1 MAAPLLD
8 MAQRACIRHVMDLQD
23 VGELSYKVIRPVLK
37 SVTNPAQLVSSI
49 PRPWRSTALLTSLQR
64 QIEEASPH
72 IAEDDAELWEAFI
85 RRDISKAESRL
96 KTTRPRNPSSW
107 WKVYRKLKREDETE
121 TKAAEEK
128 LKAALNRHKV
138 DKGSKQ
144 TNIVRAVIPSGE
156 KRTGWS
162 AGPKEKPFGA
172 QALKNAK
179 TAADTITIL
188 KRQTA
193 QRQAGRS
200 VAQSTP
206 MHQLQQ
212 MRGKV
217 AQAPAHMIR
226 QYAQKPGPSRPAP
239 IATQPQAYRPVF
251 ASKPQTQADRALV
264 TALNQN
270 KQEQEA
276 RERRLLALTSGPS
289 TNKPRPTAAAAAA
302 PARPPPATT
311 PAAIAAPRR
320 SSPIPVRKPSPVHHT
335 SGSNLVRKRTA
346 YDPFLPAKKRRP

>member
-37 SVTNPAQLVSSI
+37 SVTNPAQL
-49 PRPWRSTALLTSLQR
+49 R

-226 QYAQKPGPSRPAP
+226 QYAQRPGPSRPAP
-239 IATQPQAYRPVF
+239 IAPQPQAYRPVF

-335 SGSNLVRKRTA
+335 SGSNLVRKRPA

>member
-37 SVTNPAQLVSSI
+37 SVTNPAQL
-49 PRPWRSTALLTSLQR
+49 R

-212 MRGKV
+212 MRGK
-217 AQAPAHMIR
+217 AGPYSATASSLQTR
-226 QYAQKPGPSRPAP
+226 LCFETTNTSRPGPSNG
-239 IATQPQAYRPVF
+239 TQPEQARARSKREEIAGPDEWTLDEQAQTYGSGSTGTSTSSNTRGNCSTKKIITHTSAETI
-251 ASKPQTQADRALV
+251 ASPPNIWFQSGEEETSLRSVLAG
-264 TALNQN
+264 
-270 KQEQEA
+270 QEKKT
-276 RERRLLALTSGPS
+276 L
-289 TNKPRPTAAAAAA
+289 KVY
-302 PARPPPATT
+302 
-311 PAAIAAPRR
+311 R
-320 SSPIPVRKPSPVHHT
+320 SSEKEYGT
-335 SGSNLVRKRTA
+335 YGS
-346 YDPFLPAKKRRP
+346 

>member
-37 SVTNPAQLVSSI
+37 SVTNPAQL
-49 PRPWRSTALLTSLQR
+49 R

-212 MRGKV
+212 MRGKT
-217 AQAPAHMIR
+217 R
-226 QYAQKPGPSRPAP
+226 LCFETTNTSRPGPSNG
-239 IATQPQAYRPVF
+239 TQPEQARARSKREEITGPDEWTLDEQAQTYGSGCTGTSNSSNTRGNCSTKKIITYTSAETI
-251 ASKPQTQADRALV
+251 ASPPYIWFQFGEEETSLRSVLAG
-264 TALNQN
+264 
-270 KQEQEA
+270 QEKKT
-276 RERRLLALTSGPS
+276 L
-289 TNKPRPTAAAAAA
+289 KVYH
-302 PARPPPATT
+302 
-311 PAAIAAPRR
+311 
-320 SSPIPVRKPSPVHHT
+320 SSEKAYGT
-335 SGSNLVRKRTA
+335 FGS
-346 YDPFLPAKKRRP
+346 

>member
-37 SVTNPAQLVSSI
+37 SVTNPAQL
-49 PRPWRSTALLTSLQR
+49 R

-239 IATQPQAYRPVF
+239 IAPQPQAYRPVF

-289 TNKPRPTAAAAAA
+289 TNKPRPTAAAA
-302 PARPPPATT
+302 PARPPPAT
-311 PAAIAAPRR
+311 PAATAAPRR

-335 SGSNLVRKRTA
+335 SGSNLVRKRPA

>member
-37 SVTNPAQLVSSI
+37 SVTNPAQL
-49 PRPWRSTALLTSLQR
+49 R

-239 IATQPQAYRPVF
+239 IAPQPQAYRPVF

-289 TNKPRPTAAAAAA
+289 TNKPRPTAAAA
-302 PARPPPATT
+302 PARPPPATL
-311 PAAIAAPRR
+311 AATAAPRR

-335 SGSNLVRKRTA
+335 SGSNLVRKRPA

>member
-37 SVTNPAQLVSSI
+37 SVTNPAQL
-49 PRPWRSTALLTSLQR
+49 R

-239 IATQPQAYRPVF
+239 IAPQPQAYRPVF

-289 TNKPRPTAAAAAA
+289 TNKPRPTAAAA
-302 PARPPPATT
+302 PARPPPATL
-311 PAAIAAPRR
+311 AATAAPKR

-335 SGSNLVRKRTA
+335 SGSNLVRKRPA

>member
-37 SVTNPAQLVSSI
+37 SVTNPAQL
-49 PRPWRSTALLTSLQR
+49 R

-239 IATQPQAYRPVF
+239 IAPQPQAYRPVF
-251 ASKPQTQADRALV
+251 ASKPQTQADRALREEIAGPDEWTLDEQAQTYGSGSTGTSTSSNTRGNCSTKKIITHTSAETIASPPNIWFQSGEEENSLRSV
-264 TALNQN
+264 LAG
-270 KQEQEA
+270 QEKKT
-276 RERRLLALTSGPS
+276 L
-289 TNKPRPTAAAAAA
+289 KVY
-302 PARPPPATT
+302 
-311 PAAIAAPRR
+311 R
-320 SSPIPVRKPSPVHHT
+320 SSEKEYGT
-335 SGSNLVRKRTA
+335 YGS
-346 YDPFLPAKKRRP
+346 

>member
-37 SVTNPAQLVSSI
+37 SVTNPAQL
-49 PRPWRSTALLTSLQR
+49 R

-172 QALKNAK
+172 QALKNAR

-239 IATQPQAYRPVF
+239 IAPQPQAYRPVF

-276 RERRLLALTSGPS
+276 RERRLLALTSEPS

-335 SGSNLVRKRTA
+335 SGSNLVRKRPA

>member
-37 SVTNPAQLVSSI
+37 SVTNPAQL
-49 PRPWRSTALLTSLQR
+49 R

-212 MRGKV
+212 MRGK
-217 AQAPAHMIR
+217 AGPYSATASSLQTR
-226 QYAQKPGPSRPAP
+226 LCFETTNTSRPGPSNG
-239 IATQPQAYRPVF
+239 TQPEQAR
-251 ASKPQTQADRALV
+251 ARSKREEITGPDEWTLDEQAQTYGSGS
-264 TALNQN
+264 TG
-270 KQEQEA
+270 
-276 RERRLLALTSGPS
+276 TSTSSNNTRGNCS
-289 TNKPRPTAAAAAA
+289 TKKIIT
-302 PARPPPATT
+302 
-311 PAAIAAPRR
+311 
-320 SSPIPVRKPSPVHHT
+320 HT
-335 SGSNLVRKRTA
+335 SAETIASPPYIWFQSGEEETSLRSVLAGQEKKTLKVYHSSEKAYGTFGS
-346 YDPFLPAKKRRP
+346 

>member
-37 SVTNPAQLVSSI
+37 SVTNPAQL
-49 PRPWRSTALLTSLQR
+49 R

-193 QRQAGRS
+193 QRQAEAWTIKAGPYS
-200 VAQSTP
+200 ATASS
-206 MHQLQQ
+206 LQT
-212 MRGKV
+212 RLCFETTNTS
-217 AQAPAHMIR
+217 R
-226 QYAQKPGPSRPAP
+226 PGPSNG
-239 IATQPQAYRPVF
+239 TQPEQAR
-251 ASKPQTQADRALV
+251 ARSKREEITGPDEWTLDEQAQTYGSGS
-264 TALNQN
+264 TG
-270 KQEQEA
+270 
-276 RERRLLALTSGPS
+276 TSTSSNNTRGNRS
-289 TNKPRPTAAAAAA
+289 TKKIIT
-302 PARPPPATT
+302 
-311 PAAIAAPRR
+311 
-320 SSPIPVRKPSPVHHT
+320 HT
-335 SGSNLVRKRTA
+335 SAETIASPPYIWFQSGEEETSLRSVLAGQEKKTLKVYHSSEKAYGTFGS
-346 YDPFLPAKKRRP
+346 

>member
-37 SVTNPAQLVSSI
+37 SVTNPAQL
-49 PRPWRSTALLTSLQR
+49 R

-212 MRGKV
+212 MRGK
-217 AQAPAHMIR
+217 AGPYSATASSLQTR
-226 QYAQKPGPSRPAP
+226 LCFETTNTSRPGPSNG
-239 IATQPQAYRPVF
+239 TQPEQAR
-251 ASKPQTQADRALV
+251 ARSKREEITGPDEWTLDEQAQTYGSGS
-264 TALNQN
+264 TG
-270 KQEQEA
+270 
-276 RERRLLALTSGPS
+276 TSTSSNNTRGNCS
-289 TNKPRPTAAAAAA
+289 TKKIIT
-302 PARPPPATT
+302 
-311 PAAIAAPRR
+311 
-320 SSPIPVRKPSPVHHT
+320 HT
-335 SGSNLVRKRTA
+335 SAETIASPPYIWFQSGEEETSLRSVLAGQEKKTLKVYHSSEEEYGTFGS
-346 YDPFLPAKKRRP
+346 

>member
-37 SVTNPAQLVSSI
+37 SVTNPAQL
-49 PRPWRSTALLTSLQR
+49 R

-239 IATQPQAYRPVF
+239 IAPQPQAYKPVF

-276 RERRLLALTSGPS
+276 RERRLLALTIGPS
-289 TNKPRPTAAAAAA
+289 TNKPRPTAAAA
-302 PARPPPATT
+302 PARPPPATL
-311 PAAIAAPRR
+311 AATAAPRR

-335 SGSNLVRKRTA
+335 SGSNLVRKRPA

>member
-226 QYAQKPGPSRPAP
+226 QYAQKPGPPRPAP
-239 IATQPQAYRPVF
+239 IAPQPQAYRPVF

-289 TNKPRPTAAAAAA
+289 TNKPRPTAAAA

-335 SGSNLVRKRTA
+335 SGSNLVRKRPA

>member
-107 WKVYRKLKREDETE
+107 WKVYRELKREDETE

-239 IATQPQAYRPVF
+239 IAPQPQAYRPVF

-289 TNKPRPTAAAAAA
+289 TNKPRPTAAAA
-302 PARPPPATT
+302 PARPPPAT
-311 PAAIAAPRR
+311 PAATAAPRR

-335 SGSNLVRKRTA
+335 SGSNLVRKRPA

>member
-37 SVTNPAQLVSSI
+37 SVTNPAQL
-49 PRPWRSTALLTSLQR
+49 R

-239 IATQPQAYRPVF
+239 IAPQPQAYRPVF

-289 TNKPRPTAAAAAA
+289 TNKPRPTAAAA
-302 PARPPPATT
+302 PARPPPETLAAT
-311 PAAIAAPRR
+311 AAPRR

-335 SGSNLVRKRTA
+335 SGSNLVRKRPA

>member
-37 SVTNPAQLVSSI
+37 SVTNPAQL
-49 PRPWRSTALLTSLQR
+49 R

-107 WKVYRKLKREDETE
+107 WKVYRKLKTEDETE

-239 IATQPQAYRPVF
+239 IAPQPQAYRPVF

-289 TNKPRPTAAAAAA
+289 TNKPRPTAAAA
-302 PARPPPATT
+302 PARPPPATL
-311 PAAIAAPRR
+311 AATAAPRR

-335 SGSNLVRKRTA
+335 SGSNLVRKRPA